1 MNIDSLYSEF
11 QKIKKISID
20 TRKSVEGSIFF
31 CLKGPNFNGNEF
43 AQEALKKGAKLI
55 VTDEKKNAN
64 EKKFYLVD
72 DTLKCL
78 QKLAAKH
85 RKELK
90 IPVLAITG
98 TNGKTSTKNLIYE
111 ILNQKYNV
119 IKTTGNLNN
128 HIGLPLSILSID
140 KTYDLAVLEFG
151 ASKLGDITEL
161 CEIGQP
167 NYGIITNIGKA
178 HLNEFINV
186 DNIIKT
192 KTELWK
198 YLVNN
203 NGTIFLNS
211 YDKILNKTRQENM
224 VFSMYNKF
232 IFYNKKEENIK
243 LKSSSPF
250 LEINWNNKIIKT
262 KIVGDYNLNNIIASV
277 VIGKFF
283 SIKKENIIKVL
294 QKNSFK
300 NNRSQYIKTNLN
312 EIILDAY
319 NANPTSMKYSISS
332 FMNIKSTKE
341 KILIIGDMLELGKKT
356 KQYHNEIIDLIKEN
370 NLNNCF
376 FVGSIFNQIDCN
388 YKKFENK
395 EKLESFLK
403 KKKLKDSIILIKGS
417 RKMKLE
423 TLKKLL

>member
-43 AQEALKKGAKLI
+43 AQEALKKGAKI
-55 VTDEKKNAN
+55 IITDEKKNAN

-78 QKLAAKH
+78 QKLATKH
-85 RKELK
+85 RKKLK

-211 YDKILNKTRQENM
+211 YDKILNKTHQENV

-250 LEINWNNKIIKT
+250 LEINLNNKIIKT

-283 SIKKENIIKVL
+283 RIKKENIIKVL

-300 NNRSQYIKTNLN
+300 NNRSQYIKTNSN

-319 NANPTSMKYSISS
+319 NANPTSMKYSINS
-332 FMNIKSTKE
+332 FINIKSTKE
-341 KILIIGDMLELGKKT
+341 KILIIGDMLEVGEKT
-356 KQYHNEIIDLIKEN
+356 KEYHNETIDLIKEN

-376 FVGSIFNQIDCN
+376 FVGPIFNQIDCN
-388 YKKFENK
+388 FKKFENK
-395 EKLESFLK
+395 EKLESYIK
-403 KKKLKDSIILIKGS
+403 TKKLKDSIILIKGS

-423 TLKKLL
+423 TLKKIL

>member
-1 MNIDSLYSEF
+1 
-11 QKIKKISID
+11 

-43 AQEALKKGAKLI
+43 AQEALKKGAKI
-55 VTDEKKNAN
+55 IITDEKKNAN

-78 QKLAAKH
+78 QKLATKH

-90 IPVLAITG
+90 IPVVAITG

-111 ILNQKYNV
+111 ILNEKYNV

-140 KTYDLAVLEFG
+140 ETHELAVLEFG

-161 CEIGQP
+161 CEVGQP
-167 NYGIITNIGKA
+167 NFGLITNIGEA

-192 KTELWK
+192 KTELWT
-198 YLVNN
+198 YLVKN

-211 YDKILNKTRQENM
+211 NDEILNKTHKENKL
-224 VFSMYNKF
+224 FSMYNKF
-232 IFYNKKEENIK
+232 IFYSEKEEKIK

-250 LEINWNNKIIKT
+250 LKINWDNQTLNT
-262 KIVGDYNLNNIIASV
+262 KIVGEYNLNNIIASIAV
-277 VIGKFF
+277 GKFF
-283 SIKKENIIKVL
+283 NIKKETVIQVL
-294 QKNSFK
+294 QKNSFE
-300 NNRSQYIKTNLN
+300 NNRSQYIKTNSN

-319 NANPTSMKYSISS
+319 NANPTSMKYSIES
-332 FMNIKSTKE
+332 FIKIKSKRE

-403 KKKLKDSIILIKGS
+403 RRKLKDSIILIKGS

>member
-1 MNIDSLYSEF
+1 
-11 QKIKKISID
+11 
-20 TRKSVEGSIFF
+20 
-31 CLKGPNFNGNEF
+31 
-43 AQEALKKGAKLI
+43 
-55 VTDEKKNAN
+55 
-64 EKKFYLVD
+64 
-72 DTLKCL
+72 
-78 QKLAAKH
+78 
-85 RKELK
+85 
-90 IPVLAITG
+90 
-98 TNGKTSTKNLIYE
+98 
-111 ILNQKYNV
+111 
-119 IKTTGNLNN
+119 
-128 HIGLPLSILSID
+128 
-140 KTYDLAVLEFG
+140 
-151 ASKLGDITEL
+151 
-161 CEIGQP
+161 
-167 NYGIITNIGKA
+167 
-178 HLNEFINV
+178 
-186 DNIIKT
+186 
-192 KTELWK
+192 
-198 YLVNN
+198 
-203 NGTIFLNS
+203 
-211 YDKILNKTRQENM
+211 M

-403 KKKLKDSIILIKGS
+403 KRKLKDSIILIKGS

>member
-31 CLKGPNFNGNEF
+31 CLKGPNFNGNKF

-111 ILNQKYNV
+111 ILNEKYNV

-140 KTYDLAVLEFG
+140 QTHELAVLEFG

-161 CEIGQP
+161 CELGQP
-167 NYGIITNIGKA
+167 NYGLITNIGEA

-192 KTELWK
+192 KTELWT

-211 YDKILNKTRQENM
+211 NDKILNKTHKENKL
-224 VFSMYNKF
+224 FSMYNKF
-232 IFYNKKEENIK
+232 IFYSEKKEKIK

-250 LEINWNNKIIKT
+250 LKINWDNQTLNT
-262 KIVGDYNLNNIIASV
+262 KIVGEYNLNNIIASIAV
-277 VIGKFF
+277 GKFF
-283 SIKKENIIKVL
+283 NVKKEAVIQVL
-294 QKNSFK
+294 QKNSFE
-300 NNRSQYIKTNLN
+300 NNRSQYIKTNSN

-319 NANPTSMKYSISS
+319 NANPTSMKYSIDS
-332 FMNIKSTKE
+332 FIKIKSKRE

-403 KKKLKDSIILIKGS
+403 KRKLKDSIILIKGS

>member
-31 CLKGPNFNGNEF
+31 CLKGPNFNGNKF

-178 HLNEFINV
+178 HLNEFISV

-211 YDKILNKTRQENM
+211 YDKILNKTHKENI

-250 LEINWNNKIIKT
+250 LEINWNNEIIKT
-262 KIVGDYNLNNIIASV
+262 KIIGDYNLNNIIASV

-283 SIKKENIIKVL
+283 GIKKENIIRVL
-294 QKNSFK
+294 QKKSFK
-300 NNRSQYIKTNLN
+300 NNRSQYIKTNSN
-312 EIILDAY
+312 EVILDAY
-319 NANPTSMKYSISS
+319 NANPTSMKYSINS
-332 FMNIKSTKE
+332 FINIKSTKE
-341 KILIIGDMLELGKKT
+341 KILIIGDMLELGEKT
-356 KQYHNEIIDLIKEN
+356 KEYHNEIIDLIKEN

-376 FVGSIFNQIDCN
+376 FVGPTFNQIDCN
-388 YKKFENK
+388 FKKFENK
-395 EKLESFLK
+395 EKLESYIK
-403 KKKLKDSIILIKGS
+403 TKKLKASIILIKGS